1 MTDRLTIND
10 CRKAGYCVAGA
21 KRRCDELGLSFRALV
36 GEGLV
41 ISEIEG
47 IEDHNLQRSLEKARE
62 RIAAKE

>member
-10 CRKAGYCVAGA
+10 CRKAGYCVSGA
-21 KRRCDELGLSFRALV
+21 VRKCQELGLDFRAFIR
-36 GEGLV
+36 EGLV

-47 IEDHNLQRSLEKARE
+47 IEDHGLQRSLEKARE